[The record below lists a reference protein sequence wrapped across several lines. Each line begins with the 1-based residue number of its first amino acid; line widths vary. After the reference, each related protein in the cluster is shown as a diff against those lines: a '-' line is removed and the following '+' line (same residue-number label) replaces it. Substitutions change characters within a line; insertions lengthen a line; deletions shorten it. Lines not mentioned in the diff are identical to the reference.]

1 MKRIF
6 MFLSVFAVAI
16 TGVMVTPQES
26 SAVPAFARQTG
37 YECNA
42 CHFQYFPKLSA
53 MGRAFKLDAYTETSI
68 ELIEGDNLSMPAV
81 MPVSFIT
88 KFKYVMKTKDPAGD
102 PKAGAERGE
111 WELPDEATF
120 FIGGRVSENIGW
132 ANEVADTGWGK
143 GSVLF
148 KIPTG
153 GDLKLGVYVHV
164 TDGHGPA
171 NGLELN
177 NTGFQRGQRGWEDRG
192 SVFAAQKTLGTAAT
206 GLGLYGGSDLF
217 WFNVGF
223 WGPMY
228 GKFGGQVIDTGFDF
242 PIYYR
247 AVFTPNV
254 AGFDA
259 AIGVIGSTGT
269 GKCVECMPADEDGNH
284 HLAEL
289 KIDFTGADFQLQGEV
304 AGMELEVNGS
314 YLTGG
319 GEGIAFPGKKKTT
332 AMNVGAY
339 LSLTPSLI
347 LKANMK
353 NTEVD
358 GGDKVSATSIGLNWL
373 MAQNVHLHPEF
384 TIFGGDS
391 KTTNALVL
399 CMFIGY

>member
-1 MKRIF
+1 MKRTF
-6 MFLSVFAVAI
+6 AFLSIFAVAI
-16 TGVMVTPQES
+16 TGVMVTPQDS

-53 MGRAFKLDAYTETSI
+53 MGRAFKLGGYRETSVD
-68 ELIEGDNLSMPAV
+68 LIEGDNISMPAI

-88 KFKYVMKTKDPAGD
+88 KFKYVMKTNKEPHS

-120 FIGGRVSENIGW
+120 FIGGRVSENVGW

-148 KIPTG
+148 NIPTG
-153 GDLKLGVYVHV
+153 SDLTVGVYVQV

-177 NTGFQRGQRGWEDRG
+177 NTGFQRGQRGWEDRA

-206 GLGLYGGSDLF
+206 GLGLYGGNDMF

-228 GKFGGQVIDTGFDF
+228 GKFGGEVVDTGFDF

-247 AVFTPNV
+247 AAFTPSV
-254 AGFDA
+254 AGFDLSL
-259 AIGVIGSTGT
+259 GVIGSSGT
-269 GKCVECMPADEDGNH
+269 GKCVECMEDH
-284 HLAEL
+284 SVVHEI
-289 KIDFTGADFQLQGEV
+289 KIDFTGADFQAQGEV
-304 AGMELEVNGS
+304 AGMQLEVNGS

-319 GEGIAFPGKKKTT
+319 GDGVAFPGSTKKT

-339 LSLTPSLI
+339 LSLTPALVV
-347 LKANMK
+347 KANMK
-353 NTEVD
+353 NEEVD
-358 GGDKVSATSIGLNWL
+358 GGDKWNATSVGLNWL
-373 MAQNVHLHPEF
+373 LAQNVHLSPEY

-391 KTTNALVL
+391 KTDSALVL
-399 CMFIGY
+399 CLFIGY